1 MPIIDAAGHLKP
13 AVIRFIRGWTSDKQI
28 TPGRVMKEMG
38 FNNFDYTLSHALKR
52 GAPIRSVVI
61 APLESWLVLKG
72 FKST

>member
-1 MPIIDAAGHLKP
+1 
-13 AVIRFIRGWTSDKQI
+13 
-28 TPGRVMKEMG
+28 MKEMG